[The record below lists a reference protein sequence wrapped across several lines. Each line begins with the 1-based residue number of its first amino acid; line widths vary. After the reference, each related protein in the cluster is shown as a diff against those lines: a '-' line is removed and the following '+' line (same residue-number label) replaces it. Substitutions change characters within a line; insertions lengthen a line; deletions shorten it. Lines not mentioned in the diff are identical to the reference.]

1 MHSTAILFDPLKVD
15 EWMFRRMRRVSIRR
29 PAAGLLLLA
38 LRVGLLPAAL
48 LPLSSLASSA
58 PSTSAPSS
66 QQLSYPPGTTAWLLQ
81 LALALSLGVVLPV
94 LVNALGNRR
103 RNRHPTTSLARE
115 ASRRR
120 RLSIGYPEGMTI
132 FEELRRQTL
141 LEDRLSELGITITWH
156 SYPSASSLIYDLS
169 QGVIDFC
176 GGGGTASIF
185 AQAAEQLF
193 VRVAREKYPVLEA
206 DAILVPDNSIIHTLA
221 DLRGKRIAFDEGS
234 SAHYVLVRVL
244 EAAGISIHE
253 IETLMLP
260 QREALPLF
268 EQGLIDAWVV
278 WMPYAPTDQRRCYPG
293 RSIGTLQSILGEQ
306 AGEELPTLYYAI
318 PELVRDY
325 PRLLK
330 ALLEEVNEAGV
341 IVNQQ
346 RLSLYREQLASR
358 HDDPLSSADDSQL
371 EHLERRCLERA
382 LLPLD
387 EPTLATLQRQAN
399 LFHQLKLI
407 PHRVHVRDGT
417 YSLCMRQNWS
427 Y

>member
-1 MHSTAILFDPLKVD
+1 MALIC
-15 EWMFRRMRRVSIRR
+15 IRR
-29 PAAGLLLLA
+29 PSAGLLVLA
-38 LRVGLLPAAL
+38 SLAGLVSAL
-48 LPLSSLASSA
+48 LLVLPSSA
-58 PSTSAPSS
+58 STVPLGPGPSP
-66 QQLSYPPGTTAWLLQ
+66 QQISYPPETTAWLLQ
-81 LALALSLGVVLPV
+81 LFLALCLGVTLPI
-94 LVNALGNRR
+94 LFNRLGNRR
-103 RNRHPTTSLARE
+103 RSRHPVTSLARE
-115 ASRRR
+115 ASRLR

-141 LEDRLSELGITITWH
+141 LDDRLGQLGMTINWR
-156 SYPSASSLIYDLS
+156 SYPSASSLLYDLS

-206 DAILVPDNSIIHTLA
+206 DAILVPESSSIQTLA

-244 EAAGISIHE
+244 ESAGIKFSE
-253 IETLMLP
+253 IEPLMLP
-260 QREALPLF
+260 QREVLPLF

-278 WMPYAPTDQRRCYPG
+278 WMPYAPTDERRRYPG
-293 RSIGTLQSILGEQ
+293 RSIGTLQSILGEP
-306 AGEELPTLYYAI
+306 ALEELPTLYYAI

-330 ALLEEVNEAGV
+330 AVLEEVNEAGF
-341 IVNQQ
+341 IVNHQ
-346 RLSLYREQLASR
+346 RLALYRERLATRSR
-358 HDDPLSSADDSQL
+358 DSDPADDPQL
-371 EHLERRCLERA
+371 LHLERRTLERA

-399 LFHQLKLI
+399 LFHQLHLI
-407 PHRVHVRDGT
+407 PSRVNVRDGT

>member
-1 MHSTAILFDPLKVD
+1 MSNRMARVRLRRLSAGLLVLALLAGLVPVLPSTAAAAPSGP
-15 EWMFRRMRRVSIRR
+15 VSSPQSISY
-29 PAAGLLLLA
+29 PPETTGWLLQLLLA
-38 LRVGLLPAAL
+38 LC
-48 LPLSSLASSA
+48 
-58 PSTSAPSS
+58 
-66 QQLSYPPGTTAWLLQ
+66 
-81 LALALSLGVVLPV
+81 LGVTLPI
-94 LVNALGNRR
+94 LFNALGNRR
-103 RNRHPTTSLARE
+103 RNRSPVTSLARE
-115 ASRRR
+115 ATRLR

-141 LEDRLSELGITITWH
+141 LDDRLGQLGMSINWR
-156 SYPSASSLIYDLS
+156 SYPSASSLLYDLS

-193 VRVAREKYPVLEA
+193 VRVAREKYPVLDA
-206 DAILVPDNSIIHTLA
+206 DAILVPEQSSIQILA

-234 SAHYVLVRVL
+234 SAHYVLVRAL
-244 EAAGISIHE
+244 ESAGIHYSE
-253 IETLMLP
+253 IEPLMLP
-260 QREALPLF
+260 QREVLPLF

-278 WMPYAPTDQRRCYPG
+278 WMPYAPTSQRRCYPG

-306 AGEELPTLYYAI
+306 ALEELPTLYYAI

-330 ALLEEVNEAGV
+330 AVLEEVNEAGV

-346 RLSLYREQLASR
+346 RLALYRDRLTSSSGDTGPA
-358 HDDPLSSADDSQL
+358 DDPQL
-371 EHLERRCLERA
+371 LHLERRTLERA

-399 LFHQLKLI
+399 LFHQLRLI
-407 PHRVHVRDGT
+407 PSRVNVRDGA